1 MNKECAEIFYLHA
14 PDPDVPVE
22 ETLAEVRSFVK
33 SCVRS
38 CTLLA
43 RASMAATD
51 QAVSWLADA
60 LGWSGAAQVQK
71 LYAEG
76 KFQQLGLSN
85 YQSWEVV
92 HIYHHMLSNGWVLP
106 TIYQVKV
113 RSHCRFRNR
122 CTDSLSESGIKRM
135 RAVVQSG
142 NATEP
147 CGQGMYNAL
156 TREIEDELL
165 PALSKLGIRFVAYN
179 PLAAGALSRLHSKH
193 ARASGR
199 QCSTQGRHTQD
210 K

>member
-22 ETLAEVRSFVK
+22 ETLAEVRSFVR

-51 QAVSWLADA
+51 QALSWLADA

-113 RSHCRFRNR
+113 RSHCRFRNK
-122 CTDSLSESGIKRM
+122 CTDSLSESGIKWM

-142 NATEP
+142 NAGAVRAVQGYDATRNSQRQTVQHTGTAHA
-147 CGQGMYNAL
+147 GQIAHV
-156 TREIEDELL
+156 I
-165 PALSKLGIRFVAYN
+165 
-179 PLAAGALSRLHSKH
+179 AGG
-193 ARASGR
+193 GR
-199 QCSTQGRHTQD
+199 QRGTAYTTSMRQA
-210 K
+210 